1 MSGQHARDAAGGT
14 AAGRGIPTDQ
24 VTEDARTIP
33 VYGEFDVVVC
43 GGGVAGVAAAAC
55 AARCGASVI
64 LLERYGYLG
73 GLATGGLV
81 ITVPPLDNGFNGE
94 VRLRLEEARTY
105 QECAN
110 SGDDPSVDGLIAVD
124 PEILKFEL
132 LTLLLDSGARL
143 LLHTAVVGSLTDD
156 GRVTG
161 VIVESKAGRSAIR
174 AGVVIDT
181 TGDGDLAAVAG
192 AAFETDRRPLPVT
205 LMSTV
210 VGVDTE
216 RALAQLGNWGR
227 LRALVEAA
235 VTAGDLEFD
244 LEVHSKEWAPGVF
257 AAELC
262 YPGQINLWSGSMFGV
277 DGIDPDDLTKAEI
290 VTRQHTM
297 KLVTFLRQ
305 KLDGFQAARLE
316 CTAAQVGVRGTRR
329 ITGLASPALKEVFA
343 TPFPDTVA
351 KPYVRR
357 SMRIPYRSLV
367 PRDVDG
373 LLFAGRCLS
382 AEADAMVQLRL
393 IPVCFATGQ
402 AAGTAAA
409 LAVRAGRAPRELD
422 VALVQ
427 DNLQSQGMELGLSG
441 AVGDDLAAGVVG
453 EQS

>member
-1 MSGQHARDAAGGT
+1 M
-14 AAGRGIPTDQ
+14 DQ
-24 VTEDARTIP
+24 VTEEKRTIP
-33 VYGEFDVVVC
+33 VYDEVDVVVC
-43 GGGVAGVAAAAC
+43 GGGVAGVAAATC
-55 AARCGASVI
+55 AARLGARVL

-81 ITVPPLDNGFNGE
+81 ITVPPLDNGINGE
-94 VRLRLEEARTY
+94 VRMRLQEARTY

-110 SGDDPSVDGLIAVD
+110 LGDDPAVEGLIAVD
-124 PEILKFEL
+124 PEILKYEL
-132 LTLLLDSGARL
+132 LGLLLDSGAEL
-143 LLHTAVVGSLTDD
+143 LLHTSVAGSLCADE
-156 GRVTG
+156 RVTG
-161 VIVESKAGRSAIR
+161 VIVENKAGRSAIR
-174 AGVVIDT
+174 ASLVIDT
-181 TGDGDLAAVAG
+181 TGDGDLAAAAG
-192 AAFETDRRPLPVT
+192 AAYEVDQRPLPVT

-210 VGVDTE
+210 VDVDTQ
-216 RALAQLGNWGR
+216 RALAQLGSWGR
-227 LRALVEAA
+227 LRALVEDA
-235 VTAGDLEFD
+235 VSAGELSFD

-277 DGIDPDDLTKAEI
+277 NGIDPDDVTRAEI
-290 VTRQHTM
+290 VTRRHTM
-297 KLVTFLRQ
+297 KLIAFLRER
-305 KLDGFQAARLE
+305 LDGFQRARLE

-329 ITGLASPALKEVFA
+329 ITGLASPTLKEVVS

-357 SMRIPYRSLV
+357 KMRIPYRSLV

-409 LAVRAGRAPRELD
+409 IAVREGLSPRNLD
-422 VALVQ
+422 VAEIQDDLVR
-427 DNLQSQGMELGLSG
+427 QGMKLSLPG
-441 AVGDDLAAGVVG
+441 KVVG
-453 EQS
+453 GLGSEVPGERG

>member
-1 MSGQHARDAAGGT
+1 M
-14 AAGRGIPTDQ
+14 DQ
-24 VTEDARTIP
+24 VTENARTIP

-110 SGDDPSVDGLIAVD
+110 LGDDPSVDGLIAVD

-132 LTLLLDSGARL
+132 LTLLLDSGAQL

-156 GRVTG
+156 GRVSG
-161 VIVESKAGRSAIR
+161 VIVESKAGRTAIR

-216 RALAQLGNWGR
+216 RALAQIGSWGR
-227 LRALVEAA
+227 LRVLVEEA

-244 LEVHSKEWAPGVF
+244 LEVHSREWAPGVF

-262 YPGQINLWSGSMFGV
+262 YPGQINLWSGSMFGI
-277 DGIDPDDLTKAEI
+277 DGIDPDDLTRAEI

-297 KLVTFLRQ
+297 TLVAFLRQ
-305 KLDGFQAARLE
+305 RLDGFQAARLE

-329 ITGLASPALKEVFA
+329 ITGLASPTLKEVLA
-343 TPFPDTVA
+343 TSFSDTVA

-357 SMRIPYRSLV
+357 KMRIPYRSLV

-409 LAVRAGRAPRELD
+409 LAVRAGLAPRELD
-422 VALVQ
+422 VALIQ
-427 DNLQSQGMELGLSG
+427 DELLRQGMELGLPG
-441 AVGDDLAAGVVG
+441 EVAGG
-453 EQS
+453 RS